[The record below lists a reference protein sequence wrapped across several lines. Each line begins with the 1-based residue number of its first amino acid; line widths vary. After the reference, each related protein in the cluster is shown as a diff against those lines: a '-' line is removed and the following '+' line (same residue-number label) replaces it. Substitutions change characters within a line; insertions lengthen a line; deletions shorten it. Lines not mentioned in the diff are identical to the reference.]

1 MIAIYARQSLDKK
14 DSISIE
20 TQIEL
25 CKKEIGDE
33 PYKEYVDRGYSGK
46 NTNRPQFKAMM
57 QDVENGV
64 ISKIIVYK
72 LDRLSRST
80 LDFGELMDT
89 LSKHNVEFSSTREK
103 FDTSTPIGKAMLNII
118 MVFAQ
123 LERETIQVRV
133 QDNFRMRSAR
143 GAYDAKAPY
152 GYAKTKVMVQ
162 GKAVSTLKPD
172 KAYSL
177 MVKKIFEQ
185 YAYTSTSLGYL
196 ARTLNQQGIKSANG
210 AAWDSC
216 KLSKLLCNPIYV

>member
-1 MIAIYARQSLDKK
+1 MCR
-14 DSISIE
+14 
-20 TQIEL
+20 
-25 CKKEIGDE
+25 
-33 PYKEYVDRGYSGK
+33 
-46 NTNRPQFKAMM
+46 
-57 QDVENGV
+57 
-64 ISKIIVYK
+64 
-72 LDRLSRST
+72 
-80 LDFGELMDT
+80 
-89 LSKHNVEFSSTREK
+89 
-103 FDTSTPIGKAMLNII
+103 IGKAMLNII

-133 QDNFRMRSAR
+133 QDNFRMRSSR

-196 ARTLNQQGIKSANG
+196 
-210 AAWDSC
+210 C
-216 KLSKLLCNPIYV
+216 LLYI